1 MALRSPTHRSR
12 YQLHPGAPGAVQQ
25 IALSGYANDG
35 KRWAVLRFMV
45 DGVPVVSAANARQ
58 LEGWWPLQLG
68 EHQVWLEGERTA
80 GAGIERSE
88 VATIT
93 VDSFSPPQEGQVL
106 QER

>member
-1 MALRSPTHRSR
+1 MVERL
-12 YQLHPGAPGAVQQ
+12 AV
-25 IALSGYANDG
+25 I
-35 KRWAVLRFMV
+35 
-45 DGVPVVSAANARQ
+45 SADNARQ
-58 LEGWWPLQLG
+58 LEGWWALQMG

-93 VDSFSPPQEGQVL
+93 VDPFSPPQEGQVL